1 MLYFVH
7 FIVTLES
14 AYNRFIRS
22 YLWWIKCREK
32 KSKRR
37 KKKIMIRT
45 REEKNNRIKR
55 KEKKERDA
63 LKRRDTE

>member
-1 MLYFVH
+1 
-7 FIVTLES
+7 
-14 AYNRFIRS
+14 
-22 YLWWIKCREK
+22 
-32 KSKRR
+32 
-37 KKKIMIRT
+37 MIRT